1 MYHELFKKENS
12 TCIGAFSLSDDK
24 LIGYGILDVS
34 QKVSC
39 IINIMVIEEHRRKG
53 IGSQILLAL
62 SEVAEAYGCK
72 RIKLRVRISNT
83 PALSLYMMFGFVKNR
98 VITNYY
104 SDGENALLMSAALPL
119 KIPDDGNA

>member
-1 MYHELFKKENS
+1 MYHEIFNKDNS

-34 QKVSC
+34 KKISC
-39 IINIMVIEEHRRKG
+39 ILNIIVIEEHRRKG

-72 RIKLRVRISNT
+72 RIKLRVRLNNT
-83 PALSLYMMFGFVKNR
+83 PALSLYAMFGFARDK
-98 VITNYY
+98 IIQNYY
-104 SDGENALLMSAALPL
+104 SDGENALLMSTSLPL
-119 KIPDDGNA
+119 YIPEDGY